1 MTSSDLTSELV
12 EYLRRNLDR
21 EYGIKL
27 FELSSLIYAVRV
39 PLLHI
44 KEFDSTDSERIIEY
58 MRAQI
63 PKSELGGVVHA
74 YVIAD
79 TDYVEVNPE
88 NLFGDIYGVTEPARE
103 SDSAEMGKEAGEVE
117 EVETAETVGAD
128 KEIEEVE
135 EIKETG
141 DAQAIRADKEAEADE
156 VDKAAEADEN
166 VETAEID
173 VEVIGAIEISDVE
186 SVFKGIESVIE
197 LEEQKEAEKLR
208 KKSAEDDAE
217 ETEEAE
223 NCDDGILHREIPIE
237 AAEGAIHQILDN
249 FARNKHKKMA
259 IGKLSSGRRS
269 EVLTQGKRGR
279 YVRYRMPVDKPN
291 DIAIAPTIRAA
302 AMHADGGEFAIRE
315 SDVRDKVRRR
325 RVATQICVV
334 FDASGSMDD
343 LRKTSITKNV
353 VLALLR
359 DAYQR
364 RDRVALITYAG
375 RSAETILPFTSSVEL
390 ARRYIEHIPFGSTTP
405 LAAGLK
411 LGMNV
416 LQTENKKEPS
426 AIPILVLITDGT
438 ANMPLAV
445 GGNIRREISGVCRLL
460 KQSANVLVID
470 ISEEG
475 ADLAESISQ
484 VCDGRYYHPS
494 RMSQQIL
501 YHAIKDQQ
509 DLVCSPVV

>member
-1 MTSSDLTSELV
+1 MASSDLTSELV

-21 EYGIKL
+21 EYGIRL
-27 FELSSLIYAVRV
+27 FNLSSLIYAARV
-39 PLLHI
+39 PLPHI
-44 KEFDSTDSERIIEY
+44 KEFGSTDSERIIGY
-58 MRAQI
+58 MRTHI
-63 PKSELGGVVHA
+63 PKSELNDVAHA
-74 YVIAD
+74 YVVAD
-79 TDYVEVNPE
+79 TDYVEVDPE
-88 NLFGDIYGVTEPARE
+88 KLFLDIYGVTESARA
-103 SDSAEMGKEAGEVE
+103 SDSSEMGKEVE
-117 EVETAETVGAD
+117 ESKEAEEVGTAETIGAD

-135 EIKETG
+135 EIKKTG
-141 DAQAIRADKEAEADE
+141 DVKAIGADKKAEADE
-156 VDKAAEADEN
+156 VAEK

-173 VEVIGAIEISDVE
+173 VEVIGAIEIADVE

-217 ETEEAE
+217 EIEETDDCNDE
-223 NCDDGILHREIPIE
+223 NLHREIPIE

-249 FARNKHKKMA
+249 FARKKHKKMA

-279 YVRYRMPVDKPN
+279 YVRYRMPVGKPN
-291 DIAIAPTIRAA
+291 DVAIAPTIRAA

-343 LRKTSITKNV
+343 LRKTSVTKNV

-375 RSAETILPFTSSVEL
+375 RSAETVLPFTSSVEL

-411 LGMNV
+411 LGMDV

-445 GGNIRREISGVCRLL
+445 GGNIRREISGVGRLL
-460 KQSANVLVID
+460 KQNAKVLVID

-475 ADLAESISQ
+475 SDLAESISRM
-484 VCDGRYYHPS
+484 CDGRYYHPS
-494 RMSQQIL
+494 RMSQQTV

-509 DLVCSPVV
+509 DLVCLPVV

>member
-1 MTSSDLTSELV
+1 MASSDLTSELV
-12 EYLRRNLDR
+12 DYLRRNLDR
-21 EYGIKL
+21 EYGIRL
-27 FELSSLIYAVRV
+27 FELSSLIYAARV

-44 KEFDSTDSERIIEY
+44 KEFGSTDSERIIEY
-58 MRAQI
+58 MRAHI
-63 PKSELGGVVHA
+63 PRSELDGVAHA
-74 YVIAD
+74 YVIAE
-79 TDYVEVNPE
+79 TDYVEVDPE
-88 NLFGDIYGVTEPARE
+88 KLFGDIYGVTEPARE
-103 SDSAEMGKEAGEVE
+103 SDSAEMGKEVKEVKEAE
-117 EVETAETVGAD
+117 EVGTAETVRAD

-141 DAQAIRADKEAEADE
+141 AVEATGA
-156 VDKAAEADEN
+156 DKAAEADEVYEK
-166 VETAEID
+166 VETAEIE
-173 VEVIGAIEISDVE
+173 VEVVGAIEIADVE
-186 SVFKGIESVIE
+186 SVFKDIESVIE
-197 LEEQKEAEKLR
+197 LEEQREAEKQR

-223 NCDDGILHREIPIE
+223 DCNNEILHREIPVE
-237 AAEGAIHQILDN
+237 ATEGAIHQILDN
-249 FARNKHKKMA
+249 FARKKHKKMA
-259 IGKLSSGRRS
+259 VGKLSSGRRS

-279 YVRYRMPVDKPN
+279 YVRYRMPVGKPN

-315 SDVRDKVRRR
+315 SDVREKVRRR

-343 LRKTSITKNV
+343 HRKTSITKNV

-460 KQSANVLVID
+460 KQNINVLVID

-475 ADLAESISQ
+475 ADLAENIAR

>member
-1 MTSSDLTSELV
+1 MASSDLTSELV
-12 EYLRRNLDR
+12 DYLRRNLDR
-21 EYGIKL
+21 EYGIRL

-44 KEFDSTDSERIIEY
+44 KEFGSTDSEQIIGY
-58 MRAQI
+58 MRAHI
-63 PKSELGGVVHA
+63 PKSELDGVAHA
-74 YVIAD
+74 YVIAE
-79 TDYVEVNPE
+79 TDYVEVDPE
-88 NLFGDIYGVTEPARE
+88 KLFGDIYGVTEPARE
-103 SDSAEMGKEAGEVE
+103 SDSVEMGKEVE
-117 EVETAETVGAD
+117 ESKEPEEVGTAEMVGAD
-128 KEIEEVE
+128 RDAEEVE

-141 DAQAIRADKEAEADE
+141 DVEATGA
-156 VDKAAEADEN
+156 DKAAEADEVDEK
-166 VETAEID
+166 VETAEIE
-173 VEVIGAIEISDVE
+173 VEVVGAIEIADVE
-186 SVFKGIESVIE
+186 SVFKDIESVIE
-197 LEEQKEAEKLR
+197 LEEQREAEKQR
-208 KKSAEDDAE
+208 KKSAEDDVE
-217 ETEEAE
+217 ETDEAE
-223 NCDDGILHREIPIE
+223 DCNNEILHREIPIE
-237 AAEGAIHQILDN
+237 ATEGAIHQILDN
-249 FARNKHKKMA
+249 FARKKHKKMA
-259 IGKLSSGRRS
+259 VGKLSSGRRS

-279 YVRYRMPVDKPN
+279 YVRYRMPVGKPN
-291 DIAIAPTIRAA
+291 DVAIAPTIRAA

-315 SDVRDKVRRR
+315 SDVREKVRRR

-375 RSAETILPFTSSVEL
+375 RSAETVLPFTSSVEL

-411 LGMNV
+411 LGMDV
-416 LQTENKKEPS
+416 LRTENKKEPS

-460 KQSANVLVID
+460 KQNVNVLVID

-475 ADLAESISQ
+475 ADLAENIAR